1 MKRKLIRQMLNE
13 WKTNVWLVVELVIVV
28 LVLQFIF
35 ALFYHTYQ
43 QHEYTTG
50 QKLENIYCART
61 SLLDPESEGYTP
73 YDSLHTAVNDMDM
86 LLVKL
91 RANPYVEIAAV
102 GGFNALPYN
111 YNFQGGTFYYKAAKG
126 KSNGLMANRRQM
138 SPEMVELFGIRG
150 MNGET
155 PKQLADI
162 LRKGQIILS
171 PLDRSFNPDAPDV
184 SEFIGKDVYIGE
196 DSLVTYRVGAIA
208 YSMKR
213 TDYEPAY
220 AATAY
225 MSDRYDL
232 SSVAV
237 RVKPGMGNKFV
248 ESLSD
253 ADLQAGNLCLTRF
266 KSIENMRDNAH
277 LDINLQIRNFVVCG
291 LFIML
296 VIFLGFLGTF
306 WFRTQQRVSEIAI
319 RKVNGATNG
328 NIYSRFF
335 AEGLLLLLLGV
346 LFSLPVSL
354 WFYLTD
360 KLVETEIMPS
370 VGVDVYLVA
379 TALTVLSLA
388 LLIVGGIYA
397 PARRATRIDPAA
409 ALKDM

>member
-1 MKRKLIRQMLNE
+1 
-13 WKTNVWLVVELVIVV
+13 
-28 LVLQFIF
+28 
-35 ALFYHTYQ
+35 
-43 QHEYTTG
+43 
-50 QKLENIYCART
+50 
-61 SLLDPESEGYTP
+61 
-73 YDSLHTAVNDMDM
+73 
-86 LLVKL
+86 
-91 RANPYVEIAAV
+91 
-102 GGFNALPYN
+102 
-111 YNFQGGTFYYKAAKG
+111 
-126 KSNGLMANRRQM
+126 
-138 SPEMVELFGIRG
+138 
-150 MNGET
+150 
-155 PKQLADI
+155 
-162 LRKGQIILS
+162 
-171 PLDRSFNPDAPDV
+171 
-184 SEFIGKDVYIGE
+184 
-196 DSLVTYRVGAIA
+196 
-208 YSMKR
+208 MKR